1 MKYEKNI
8 LLFYLVVPII
18 IIRNKLLN
26 IIANNIIYYVMLSYT
41 FFGPKL
47 LLT

>member
-18 IIRNKLLN
+18 IIRNKLLY
-26 IIANNIIYYVMLSYT
+26 IITNNII
-41 FFGPKL
+41 
-47 LLT
+47 

>member
-18 IIRNKLLN
+18 IIRNKLLH
-26 IIANNIIYYVMLSYT
+26 IITNNIIQILWINVKLH
-41 FFGPKL
+41 FFWS
-47 LLT
+47 